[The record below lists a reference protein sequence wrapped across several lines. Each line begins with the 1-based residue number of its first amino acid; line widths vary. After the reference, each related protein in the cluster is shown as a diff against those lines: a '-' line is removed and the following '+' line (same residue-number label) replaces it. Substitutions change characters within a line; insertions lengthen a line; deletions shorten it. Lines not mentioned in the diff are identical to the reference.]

1 MVVTQFG
8 RVEFDPLRVPLAAG
22 GKGEATAS
30 FANRLEQLAQE
41 QERSEPVAAP
51 TAPAAND
58 DAACEACDENV
69 AQDDRVDLPRED
81 GEATDVETDVV
92 EDNAFAT
99 DEAATQ
105 VVAQDQLP
113 SRDTAVRHESAGKGA
128 AADLDASPQ
137 RNAVASGFAAP
148 TAAGATVVLSAGK
161 PAATGT
167 IAGIDAASG
176 ASKAATASRAA
187 LDRLHAEMPQLTS
200 RPLAGEAKQLGYR
213 TLNSHAVQL
222 NEQARDSV
230 FKQILFKLGKD
241 GGEMRM
247 RLDPPEFGELDLRMT
262 VENGNSLRLSIGT
275 ERADLRD
282 LLLSGLDQLKKELE
296 QSGLRVTHADV
307 HTQQGDGSKRDFAFG
322 QHMDQA
328 ASSEADNEP
337 QVAARAQ
344 SGWITAQ
351 GLDFWV

>member
-1 MVVTQFG
+1 
-8 RVEFDPLRVPLAAG
+8 
-22 GKGEATAS
+22 
-30 FANRLEQLAQE
+30 
-41 QERSEPVAAP
+41 
-51 TAPAAND
+51 
-58 DAACEACDENV
+58 
-69 AQDDRVDLPRED
+69 
-81 GEATDVETDVV
+81 
-92 EDNAFAT
+92 
-99 DEAATQ
+99 
-105 VVAQDQLP
+105 
-113 SRDTAVRHESAGKGA
+113 
-128 AADLDASPQ
+128 
-137 RNAVASGFAAP
+137 
-148 TAAGATVVLSAGK
+148 
-161 PAATGT
+161 
-167 IAGIDAASG
+167 
-176 ASKAATASRAA
+176 
-187 LDRLHAEMPQLTS
+187 
-200 RPLAGEAKQLGYR
+200 
-213 TLNSHAVQL
+213 
-222 NEQARDSV
+222 
-230 FKQILFKLGKD
+230 
-241 GGEMRM
+241 MRM